1 MIKKILH
8 KIGDN
13 QFYNA
18 IKITLCALSSFLIF
32 YNSQEPY
39 VAFTVTLG
47 ALLCAPIDIS
57 SKLKHKIIGLLIAT
71 LLLPIISI
79 VLTTT
84 YKEVVLFYPIFSFL
98 VFFSALISL
107 YGHRAN
113 LLSFTLLIG
122 ISLAFIHHNEPENAL
137 QNGMY
142 MLFGGMLYLLFSIVF
157 YIIRPSRYINLEVAL
172 CIHRVS
178 EYLDLRAKLWDST
191 ADTESIKHK
200 QLELQITV
208 NESFD
213 NIREYLVYNKAK
225 TINSSNNRKLLVAL
239 TSLVEIMELAM
250 SNTFNNQQI
259 VEYFES
265 DPTIMNDYKQL
276 AYNFSSTLE
285 SISYHIKSNKKYH
298 SSVSLTNDFKSLNQ
312 KIETFTKNNGW
323 SPIDEKTIAINNVL
337 FYAEK
342 QIEKIKGLE
351 RVYKE
356 RVNADELRGKY
367 KDLEKFFTPEHYRFK
382 TLVEHLNFE
391 SATFRYALRLTAA
404 MLLGLIIGKFIN
416 LQNEYWIL
424 LTIVVI
430 MRPGY
435 GLTKQRSKHRIIGTI
450 LGGILGILLLIF
462 VDNIHILSII
472 TIFSMLFGYWL
483 SASDYRIGVTFV
495 TLYVILIYGI
505 LNAEAESAFIYRLLD
520 TAIGA
525 GIAFLAT
532 HFFWPSWEF
541 YNVKSHL
548 EKSLKSIIT
557 YVEEVKQFYV
567 HKGEPTT
574 AYKIARKN
582 AFIEVGNLMASF
594 QRMIQEP
601 KNKQQNRTELY
612 ELAVLNQTLVSSTAS
627 MGTFIQ
633 SHKTTEASE
642 AFKIVMDNVQY
653 NLKSALLHL
662 DINVSIDENVKN
674 NFEISITKLKNIRK
688 EEVESLPLSLEEKI
702 QKTEESQLIIDQ
714 LIWMVNLS
722 EQIEKVC
729 KKIK

>member
-18 IKITLCALSSFLIF
+18 IKITLCALSSFLLF
-32 YNSQEPY
+32 YDSQEPY

-142 MLFGGMLYLLFSIVF
+142 MFFGGMLYLLFSIVF

-200 QLELQITV
+200 QLELQITI

-276 AYNFSSTLE
+276 ASNFSTTLE

-462 VDNIHILSII
+462 VDNIHILSFI

-541 YNVKSHL
+541 YNVKNHL

-662 DINVSIDENVKN
+662 DINISIDENVKN

>member
-18 IKITLCALSSFLIF
+18 IKITLCALSSFLLF
-32 YNSQEPY
+32 YDSQEPY

-57 SKLKHKIIGLLIAT
+57 SKLKHKVIGLLIAT

-142 MLFGGMLYLLFSIVF
+142 MFFGGMLYLLFSIVF

-200 QLELQITV
+200 QLELQITI

-276 AYNFSSTLE
+276 ASNFSTTLE

-541 YNVKSHL
+541 YNVKNHL

-567 HKGEPTT
+567 YKGEPTT

-662 DINVSIDENVKN
+662 DINISIDENVKN

>member
-18 IKITLCALSSFLIF
+18 IKITLCALSSFLLF
-32 YNSQEPY
+32 YDSQEPY

-57 SKLKHKIIGLLIAT
+57 SKLKHKVIGLLIAS

-142 MLFGGMLYLLFSIVF
+142 MFFGGMLYLLFSIVF

-200 QLELQITV
+200 QLELQITI

-276 AYNFSSTLE
+276 ASNFSTTLE

-462 VDNIHILSII
+462 VDNIHILSFI

-662 DINVSIDENVKN
+662 DINISIDENVKN

>member
-18 IKITLCALSSFLIF
+18 IKITLCALSSFLLF
-32 YNSQEPY
+32 YDSQEPY

-57 SKLKHKIIGLLIAT
+57 SKLKHKVIGLLIAT

-142 MLFGGMLYLLFSIVF
+142 MFFGGMLYLLFSIVF

-200 QLELQITV
+200 QLELQITI

-276 AYNFSSTLE
+276 ASNFSTTLE

-541 YNVKSHL
+541 YNVKNHL

-662 DINVSIDENVKN
+662 DINISIDENVKN

>member
-18 IKITLCALSSFLIF
+18 IKITLCALSSFLLF
-32 YNSQEPY
+32 YDSQEPY

-84 YKEVVLFYPIFSFL
+84 YKEVALFYPIFSL
-98 VFFSALISL
+98 MVFFSALISL

-122 ISLAFIHHNEPENAL
+122 ISLAFIHHNEPENAV

-142 MLFGGMLYLLFSIVF
+142 MFFGGMLYLLFSIVF

-200 QLELQITV
+200 QLELQITI

-259 VEYFES
+259 VEYFDS

-276 AYNFSSTLE
+276 ASNFSATLE

-462 VDNIHILSII
+462 VDNIHILSVI

-541 YNVKSHL
+541 YNVKNHL

-662 DINVSIDENVKN
+662 DINISIDENVKN
-674 NFEISITKLKNIRK
+674 NLEISITKLKNIRK

>member
-18 IKITLCALSSFLIF
+18 IKITLCALSSFLLF
-32 YNSQEPY
+32 YDSQEPY

-57 SKLKHKIIGLLIAT
+57 SKLKHKVIGLLIAT

-142 MLFGGMLYLLFSIVF
+142 MFFGGMLYLLFSIVF

-200 QLELQITV
+200 QLELQITI

-404 MLLGLIIGKFIN
+404 MLLGLIFGKFIN

-541 YNVKSHL
+541 YNVKNHL

-662 DINVSIDENVKN
+662 DINISIDENVKN
-674 NFEISITKLKNIRK
+674 NLEISITKLKNIRK

>member
-18 IKITLCALSSFLIF
+18 IKITLCALSSFLLF
-32 YNSQEPY
+32 YDSQEPY

-142 MLFGGMLYLLFSIVF
+142 MFFGGMLYLLFSIVF

-200 QLELQITV
+200 QLELQITI

-276 AYNFSSTLE
+276 ASNFSTTLE

-462 VDNIHILSII
+462 VDNIHILSVI

-541 YNVKSHL
+541 YNVKNHL

-662 DINVSIDENVKN
+662 DINISIDENVKN

-688 EEVESLPLSLEEKI
+688 EEVESLPLSLEEA
-702 QKTEESQLIIDQ
+702 
-714 LIWMVNLS
+714 
-722 EQIEKVC
+722 
-729 KKIK
+729 KKLKSHN

>member
-18 IKITLCALSSFLIF
+18 IKITLCALSSFLLF
-32 YNSQEPY
+32 YDSQEPY

-178 EYLDLRAKLWDST
+178 EYLDLRVKLWDST

-200 QLELQITV
+200 QLELQITI

-265 DPTIMNDYKQL
+265 DATIMNDYKQL
-276 AYNFSSTLE
+276 ASNFSTTLE

-472 TIFSMLFGYWL
+472 TIISMLFGYWL

-520 TAIGA
+520 TSIGA

-541 YNVKSHL
+541 YNVKNHL

-662 DINVSIDENVKN
+662 DINISIDENVKN

>member
-18 IKITLCALSSFLIF
+18 IKITLCALSSFLLF
-32 YNSQEPY
+32 YDSQEPY

-142 MLFGGMLYLLFSIVF
+142 MFFGGMLYLLFSIVF

-200 QLELQITV
+200 QLELQITI

-276 AYNFSSTLE
+276 ASNFSTTLE

-520 TAIGA
+520 TSIGA

-541 YNVKSHL
+541 YNVKNHL

-662 DINVSIDENVKN
+662 DINISIDENVKN

>member
-18 IKITLCALSSFLIF
+18 IKITLCALSSFLLF
-32 YNSQEPY
+32 YDSQEPY

-142 MLFGGMLYLLFSIVF
+142 MFFGGMLYLLFSIVF

-200 QLELQITV
+200 QLELQITI

-276 AYNFSSTLE
+276 ASNFSTTLE

-472 TIFSMLFGYWL
+472 TIISMLFGYWL

-662 DINVSIDENVKN
+662 DINISIDENVKN

>member
-18 IKITLCALSSFLIF
+18 IKITLCALSSFLLF
-32 YNSQEPY
+32 YDSQEPY

-79 VLTTT
+79 ILTTT

-142 MLFGGMLYLLFSIVF
+142 MFFGGMLYLLFSIVF

-200 QLELQITV
+200 QLELQITI

-276 AYNFSSTLE
+276 ASNFSTTLE
-285 SISYHIKSNKKYH
+285 SISYHIKSNIKYH

-462 VDNIHILSII
+462 VDNIHILSVI

-541 YNVKSHL
+541 YNVKNHL

-662 DINVSIDENVKN
+662 DINISIDENVKN

>member
-18 IKITLCALSSFLIF
+18 IKITLCALSSFLLF
-32 YNSQEPY
+32 YDSQEPY

-142 MLFGGMLYLLFSIVF
+142 MFFGGMLYLLFSIVF

-200 QLELQITV
+200 QLELQITI

-276 AYNFSSTLE
+276 ASNFSTTLE

-541 YNVKSHL
+541 YNVKNHL

-662 DINVSIDENVKN
+662 DINISIDENVKN

>member
-18 IKITLCALSSFLIF
+18 IKITLCALSSFLLF
-32 YNSQEPY
+32 YDSQEPY

-57 SKLKHKIIGLLIAT
+57 SKLKHKVIGLLIAT

-142 MLFGGMLYLLFSIVF
+142 MFFGGMLYLLFSIVF

-200 QLELQITV
+200 QLELQITI

-276 AYNFSSTLE
+276 ASNFSTTLE

-404 MLLGLIIGKFIN
+404 MLLGLIFGKFIN

-462 VDNIHILSII
+462 VDNIHILSVI

-541 YNVKSHL
+541 YNVKNHL

-567 HKGEPTT
+567 YKGEPTT

-662 DINVSIDENVKN
+662 DINISIDENVKN
-674 NFEISITKLKNIRK
+674 NLEISITKLKNIRK

>member
-18 IKITLCALSSFLIF
+18 IKITLCALSSFLLF
-32 YNSQEPY
+32 YDSQEPY

-142 MLFGGMLYLLFSIVF
+142 MFFGGMLYLLFSIVF

-200 QLELQITV
+200 QLELQITI

-276 AYNFSSTLE
+276 ASNFSTTLE

-404 MLLGLIIGKFIN
+404 MLLGLIFGKFIN

-541 YNVKSHL
+541 YNVKNHL

-662 DINVSIDENVKN
+662 DINISIDENVKN
-674 NFEISITKLKNIRK
+674 NLEISITKLKNIRK

>member
-18 IKITLCALSSFLIF
+18 IKITLCALSSFLLF
-32 YNSQEPY
+32 YDSQEPY

-178 EYLDLRAKLWDST
+178 EYLDLRVKLWDST

-200 QLELQITV
+200 QLELQITI

-276 AYNFSSTLE
+276 ASNFSTTLE

-462 VDNIHILSII
+462 VDNIHILSFI

-662 DINVSIDENVKN
+662 DINISIDENVKN

>member
-18 IKITLCALSSFLIF
+18 IKITLCALSSFLLF
-32 YNSQEPY
+32 YDSQEPY

-84 YKEVVLFYPIFSFL
+84 YKEVALFYPIFSL
-98 VFFSALISL
+98 MVFFSALISL

-122 ISLAFIHHNEPENAL
+122 ISLAFIHHNEPENAV

-142 MLFGGMLYLLFSIVF
+142 MFFGGMLYLLFSIVF

-200 QLELQITV
+200 QLELQITI

-259 VEYFES
+259 VEYFDS

-276 AYNFSSTLE
+276 ASNFSATLE

-367 KDLEKFFTPEHYRFK
+367 KDLEKFFTPEHYRFI

-404 MLLGLIIGKFIN
+404 MFLGLIIGKFIN

-472 TIFSMLFGYWL
+472 TIISMLFGYWL

-505 LNAEAESAFIYRLLD
+505 LNAEAESAFIFRLLD

-541 YNVKSHL
+541 YNVKNHL
-548 EKSLKSIIT
+548 EKSLNGIIT

-662 DINVSIDENVKN
+662 DINISIDENVKN

>member
-18 IKITLCALSSFLIF
+18 IKITLCALSSFLLF
-32 YNSQEPY
+32 YDSQEPY

-142 MLFGGMLYLLFSIVF
+142 MFFGGMLYLLFSIVF

-200 QLELQITV
+200 QLELQITI

-276 AYNFSSTLE
+276 ASNFSTTLE

-462 VDNIHILSII
+462 VDNIHILSFI

-662 DINVSIDENVKN
+662 DINISIDENVKN

>member
-18 IKITLCALSSFLIF
+18 IKITLCALSSFLLF
-32 YNSQEPY
+32 YDSQEPY

-57 SKLKHKIIGLLIAT
+57 SKLKHKVIGLLIAS

-84 YKEVVLFYPIFSFL
+84 YKEVVLFYPIFSFM

-122 ISLAFIHHNEPENAL
+122 ISLAFIHHNEPENAV

-142 MLFGGMLYLLFSIVF
+142 MFFGGMLYLLFSIVF

-200 QLELQITV
+200 QLELQITI

-276 AYNFSSTLE
+276 ASNFSTTLE
-285 SISYHIKSNKKYH
+285 SISYHIKSNIKYH

-472 TIFSMLFGYWL
+472 TIISMLFGYWL

-662 DINVSIDENVKN
+662 DINISIDENVKN
-674 NFEISITKLKNIRK
+674 NLEISITKLKNIRK

>member
-18 IKITLCALSSFLIF
+18 IKITLCALSSFLLF
-32 YNSQEPY
+32 YDSQEPY

-57 SKLKHKIIGLLIAT
+57 SKLKHKVIGLLIAT

-142 MLFGGMLYLLFSIVF
+142 MFFGGMLYLLFSIVF

-200 QLELQITV
+200 QLELQITI

-276 AYNFSSTLE
+276 ASNFSTTLE
-285 SISYHIKSNKKYH
+285 SISYHIKSNIKYH

-462 VDNIHILSII
+462 VDNIHILSVI

-541 YNVKSHL
+541 YNVKNHL

-662 DINVSIDENVKN
+662 DINISIDENVKN

>member
-18 IKITLCALSSFLIF
+18 IKITLCALSSFLLF
-32 YNSQEPY
+32 YDSQEPY

-57 SKLKHKIIGLLIAT
+57 SKLKHKVIGLLIAS

-84 YKEVVLFYPIFSFL
+84 YKEVILFYPIFSFI

-178 EYLDLRAKLWDST
+178 EYLDLRVKLWDST

-200 QLELQITV
+200 QLELQITI

-276 AYNFSSTLE
+276 ASNFSTTLE

-462 VDNIHILSII
+462 VDNIHILSVI

-541 YNVKSHL
+541 YNVKNHL

-662 DINVSIDENVKN
+662 DINISIDENVKN

>member
-18 IKITLCALSSFLIF
+18 IKITLCALSSFLLF
-32 YNSQEPY
+32 YDSQEPY

-79 VLTTT
+79 ILTTT

-142 MLFGGMLYLLFSIVF
+142 MFFGGMLYLLFSIVF

-200 QLELQITV
+200 QLELQITI

-276 AYNFSSTLE
+276 ASNFSTTLE

-472 TIFSMLFGYWL
+472 TIISMLFGYWL

-541 YNVKSHL
+541 YNVKNHL
-548 EKSLKSIIT
+548 EKSLNGIIT

-662 DINVSIDENVKN
+662 DINISIDENVKN

>member
-18 IKITLCALSSFLIF
+18 IKITLCALSSFLLF
-32 YNSQEPY
+32 YDSQEPY

-142 MLFGGMLYLLFSIVF
+142 MFFGGMLYLLFSIVF

-200 QLELQITV
+200 QLELQITI

-276 AYNFSSTLE
+276 ASNFSTTLE

-404 MLLGLIIGKFIN
+404 MLLGLIFGKFIN

-541 YNVKSHL
+541 YNVKNHL

-662 DINVSIDENVKN
+662 DINISIDENVKN

>member
-18 IKITLCALSSFLIF
+18 IKITLCALSSFLLF
-32 YNSQEPY
+32 YDSQEPY

-79 VLTTT
+79 ILTTT

-142 MLFGGMLYLLFSIVF
+142 MFFGGMLYLLFSIVF

-200 QLELQITV
+200 QLELQITI

-276 AYNFSSTLE
+276 ASNFSTTLE

-462 VDNIHILSII
+462 VDNIHILSVI

-541 YNVKSHL
+541 YNVKNHL

-662 DINVSIDENVKN
+662 DINISIDENVKN